1 MLTGGDKMYVFSH
14 EKSQTRWIVACKGLQ
29 AYKEP
34 DGEALGELPNWSMAL
49 GKTFLYEVERT
60 DGWMKYELMPHCK
73 AKMDETLHTG
83 WVPMSM
89 NGEAT
94 LETWAKHG
102 WDRCCYVHGDK
113 KGYNQ
118 LYLEKEDGQ
127 TEDELFDSLRD
138 FDEANYLMTAAIAK
152 EEKSVRN
159 GLSPMHS
166 YSLLRVVQAG
176 GFKMI
181 CLRNPHARNEWKGP
195 WSDQSDEWEKHP
207 EVAADLQTDP
217 EKFDKDGIFW
227 MDFQD
232 FLKVFDGIGVM
243 AKSLPGKRAEFRLDL
258 GDDWNT
264 IDISFRPE
272 CFQLRIMQ
280 IPQPL

>member
-1 MLTGGDKMYVFSH
+1 MMLTGGDKMYVFSH

-138 FDEANYLMTAAIAK
+138 FDKANYLMTAAIAK

-181 CLRNPHARNEWKGP
+181 CLRNPHGRNEWKGP

-258 GDDWNT
+258 GDD
-264 IDISFRPE
+264 
-272 CFQLRIMQ
+272 
-280 IPQPL
+280 